1 MNQKFLI
8 HHFNFNTM
16 DNRHPSITEFQ
27 HLENED
33 VLAAKWTTSVQFV
46 DLVYHNKILGTLEIK
61 SGLWKMKVTEL
72 NLTQTKTMKL
82 QIMIIFSEFI
92 MQSYYI
98 ILDVE
103 KTSTGF
109 LLDLGSSTYIIN
121 RNIQCDIVSIEVP
134 NL

>member
-1 MNQKFLI
+1 
-8 HHFNFNTM
+8 
-16 DNRHPSITEFQ
+16 
-27 HLENED
+27 
-33 VLAAKWTTSVQFV
+33 
-46 DLVYHNKILGTLEIK
+46 
-61 SGLWKMKVTEL
+61 MKVTEL

-103 KTSTGF
+103 MTSTGF

-121 RNIQCDIVSIEVP
+121 RNIQCDVVSIQVP